1 MLTIKEWAEEDRPR
15 EKLLLKGATVLSD
28 AELLAI
34 LIGSGNAEESA
45 VQVAQHILR
54 AANHNLY
61 DLGKMTIAQLTTNFK
76 GIGEAKAVTIA
87 AAMELARRRARSEA
101 PERESIGNSR
111 DAYSIFYAL
120 LCDLPHEELWV
131 ATLNRNNK
139 VINKV
144 KISQGGISQ
153 TVVDVRLILR
163 AGIDSFASGLVLCH
177 NHPSGN
183 LRPSREDDRLTERV
197 KETAKLME
205 MTLLD
210 HIILSNAGYYSYADE
225 GKL

>member
-1 MLTIKEWAEEDRPR
+1 MCIR
-15 EKLLLKGATVLSD
+15 E
-28 AELLAI
+28 
-34 LIGSGNAEESA
+34 
-45 VQVAQHILR
+45 R
-54 AANHNLY
+54 
-61 DLGKMTIAQLTTNFK
+61 
-76 GIGEAKAVTIA
+76 
-87 AAMELARRRARSEA
+87 
-101 PERESIGNSR
+101 
-111 DAYSIFYAL
+111 

>member
-15 EKLLLKGATVLSD
+15 EKLLLKGAATLSD

-34 LIGSGNAEESA
+34 LIGSGNAKESA
-45 VQVAQHILR
+45 VQVAQRILQ

-87 AAMELARRRARSEA
+87 AAMELARRRNSSAT
-101 PERESIGNSR
+101 PERDSISNSR
-111 DAYSIFYAL
+111 DAYLIFYAL

-131 ATLNRNNK
+131 ATLNRSNK
-139 VINKV
+139 VLSKV

-153 TVVDVRLILR
+153 TAVDVRLILK
-163 AGIDSFASGLVLCH
+163 AGIDNLASGLVICH

-205 MTLLD
+205 MNLLD
-210 HIILSNAGYYSYADE
+210 HIILSSTGYYSYADE
-225 GKL
+225 GKI

>member
-15 EKLLLKGATVLSD
+15 EKLLLKGAVALSN

-61 DLGKMTIAQLTTNFK
+61 DLGKMTIAQLTANFK

-87 AAMELARRRARSEA
+87 AAMELARRRALSEA
-101 PERESIGNSR
+101 PARDSIGNSR
-111 DAYSIFYAL
+111 DAYLIFYAL

-139 VINKV
+139 VISKV

-153 TVVDVRLILR
+153 TAVDVRLNLK
-163 AGIDSFASGLVLCH
+163 AGIDTLASGLVLCH

-205 MTLLD
+205 ITLLD
-210 HIILSNAGYYSYADE
+210 HIILSATGYYSYADE
-225 GKL
+225 GNI

>member
-15 EKLLLKGATVLSD
+15 EKLLQKGAATLSD

-34 LIGSGNAEESA
+34 LIGSGNAKESA

-61 DLGKMTIAQLTTNFK
+61 ELGKMTIAQLTADFK

-87 AAMELARRRARSEA
+87 AAMELARRRSLSEA
-101 PERESIGNSR
+101 PERDHIRDSR
-111 DAYSIFYAL
+111 DAYLIFYPL

-131 ATLNRNNK
+131 ATLNRQNRVVSK
-139 VINKV
+139 I
-144 KISQGGISQ
+144 KISQGGVTQ
-153 TVVDVRLILR
+153 TAVDLRLVLK
-163 AGIDSFASGLVLCH
+163 AGLDALATGLLLCH

-183 LRPSREDDRLTERV
+183 LRPSREDDRLTERI
-197 KETAKLME
+197 KEAAKLMD
-205 MTLLD
+205 MKLMD
-210 HIILSNAGYYSYADE
+210 HIILAATGYYSYADE
-225 GKL
+225 GKI

>member
-15 EKLLLKGATVLSD
+15 EKLLLKGAVALS
-28 AELLAI
+28 
-34 LIGSGNAEESA
+34 NAEESA

-111 DAYSIFYAL
+111 DAYLIFYAL

-139 VINKV
+139 VISKV

-153 TVVDVRLILR
+153 TAVDVRLILK
-163 AGIDSFASGLVLCH
+163 ASIDTLASGLVLCH

-183 LRPSREDDRLTERV
+183 LRPSREDDQLTGRV

-205 MTLLD
+205 ITLLD
-210 HIILSNAGYYSYADE
+210 HIILSATGYYSYADE
-225 GKL
+225 GKI

>member
-15 EKLLLKGATVLSD
+15 EKLLLKGAVALSN

-76 GIGEAKAVTIA
+76 GIGEAKAVIIA

-111 DAYSIFYAL
+111 DAYLIFYAL
-120 LCDLPHEELWV
+120 LCDPHEELWV

-139 VINKV
+139 VISKV

-153 TVVDVRLILR
+153 TAVDVRLILK
-163 AGIDSFASGLVLCH
+163 AGIDTLASGLVLCH

-183 LRPSREDDRLTERV
+183 LRPSREDDQLTGRV

-205 MTLLD
+205 ITLLD
-210 HIILSNAGYYSYADE
+210 HIILSATGYYSYADE
-225 GKL
+225 GKI